1 MQGGT
6 PYCSQ
11 IAPKLPFVLLNF
23 DHYYRD
29 GWAVHF
35 IQADRRSAIG
45 SRTRY
50 FKFAALDSLRAFLT
64 RCQPK
69 NAHACRVRPF
79 CQGVG

>member
-23 DHYYRD
+23 DHCRD
-29 GWAVHF
+29 GGAVHF
-35 IQADRRSAIG
+35 IRADCRSAIG

-50 FKFAALDSLRAFLT
+50 FKFAALDSLRAS
-64 RCQPK
+64 
-69 NAHACRVRPF
+69 
-79 CQGVG
+79 